1 MYNKTTNILKGAELM
16 NIRKVLLLVVI
27 AIVYL
32 LLFTI
37 TFWSLIGLFIS
48 AIGLYSYFK
57 PRLRNPVKYPT
68 FVVWLGVFIAFS
80 ISIYMVDRINEP
92 QKIEAGSSTKET
104 KMLESLKKESKELET
119 SLEDTRLKLKQQ
131 QQETKKLKEELAR
144 EKELRL
150 QTVESYKEEADKRTA
165 LESKLKEEE
174 TKHSAAKEKIDEL
187 EASLASSEMI
197 NEDESISDE
206 EYVDEEDTEVATDLE
221 YDPSGADRDCGDFSS
236 AQAAQDFYIAAGG
249 PAVDPHDLDRDN
261 DGNAC
266 DWN

>member
-1 MYNKTTNILKGAELM
+1 M
-16 NIRKVLLLVVI
+16 NIRKVLFLVVI
-27 AIVYL
+27 AIIYL

-37 TFWSLIGLFIS
+37 TFWSLIGLLIS
-48 AIGLYSYFK
+48 AIGLYFYFK

-144 EKELRL
+144 EKDLRL
-150 QTVESYKEEADKRTA
+150 QTVESYQDEADKRSD
-165 LESKLKEEE
+165 LESKFKEEE
-174 TKHSAAKEKIDEL
+174 TKRIAAEEKVNEL
-187 EASLASSEMI
+187 ESSLASIESTEASE
-197 NEDESISDE
+197 NLATEEAPDE
-206 EYVDEEDTEVATDLE
+206 EYVEEDVTTDLE
-221 YDPSGADRDCGDFSS
+221 FDPYGADRDCGDFSS
-236 AQAAQDFYIAAGG
+236 AQAAQDFYLAAGG
-249 PAVDPHDLDRDN
+249 PMDDPHDLDRDN